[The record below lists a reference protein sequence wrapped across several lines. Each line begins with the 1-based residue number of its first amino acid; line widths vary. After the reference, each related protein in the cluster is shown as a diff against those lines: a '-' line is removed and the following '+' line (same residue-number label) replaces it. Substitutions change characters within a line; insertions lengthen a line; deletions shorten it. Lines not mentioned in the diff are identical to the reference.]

1 MVRVVPIVHRA
12 PPPPLDGIFE
22 PEEDDKME
30 ESSSSSISR
39 PAPDGASK
47 LQRRSYLTSIA
58 SSSIASSSNST
69 ASAPTNGEPRFSNP
83 KFSLFDYLQELVR
96 LLLAFLLGL
105 FSRSSSKQSRQ
116 LDEHKL
122 P

>member
-1 MVRVVPIVHRA
+1 MVRVVPIVHRT

-39 PAPDGASK
+39 PVPDGASK
-47 LQRRSYLTSIA
+47 LQRRSYLTSKA
-58 SSSIASSSNST
+58 SPNIASSSNSST
-69 ASAPTNGEPRFSNP
+69 SAPTNGETRSSNP

-105 FSRSSSKQSRQ
+105 FYRSSSKHPRQ
-116 LDEHKL
+116 LNELKL